1 MMNLLTKKNLRK
13 LTGGCFLFLCLAV
26 SACGNSNNAE
36 STQPDPG
43 LNAEEGTAAVDQ
55 KKQ

>member
-1 MMNLLTKKNLRK
+1 MNQLTKKMLRK
-13 LTGGCFLFLCLAV
+13 LTGGCFLFLCLII

-43 LNAEEGTAAVDQ
+43 LNAEESTAVVDQ
-55 KKQ
+55 KKK

>member
-1 MMNLLTKKNLRK
+1 MNLLTKKLLRK
-13 LTGGCFLFLCLAV
+13 LTGGCFLFLCLSV

-55 KKQ
+55 KKK